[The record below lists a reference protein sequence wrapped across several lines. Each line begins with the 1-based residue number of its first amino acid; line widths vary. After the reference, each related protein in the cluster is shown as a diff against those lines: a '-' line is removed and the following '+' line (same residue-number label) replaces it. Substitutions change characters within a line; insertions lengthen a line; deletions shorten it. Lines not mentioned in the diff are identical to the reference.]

1 VRCLKGDM
9 DDRSLAHMQD
19 VCARMERVFG
29 TGASQVVNAH
39 WNLAYGFVNH
49 GDYRQGHAT
58 FLRFLWP
65 EYRRQSPR
73 DGLRPWYLA
82 YFAPV
87 AYRACDEE
95 TAYLAAVTQ
104 LNDAAESGRDLANGN
119 SLLSARVL
127 AAVLADWGD
136 EDGARDVER
145 RYGVTRLG
153 KTGGW

>member
-1 VRCLKGDM
+1 
-9 DDRSLAHMQD
+9 
-19 VCARMERVFG
+19 
-29 TGASQVVNAH
+29 
-39 WNLAYGFVNH
+39 
-49 GDYRQGHAT
+49 
-58 FLRFLWP
+58 
-65 EYRRQSPR
+65 
-73 DGLRPWYLA
+73 
-82 YFAPV
+82 V

-104 LNDAAESGRDLANGN
+104 LNDAAASGRDLAGGN